1 MSEYIHFYASYFSAF
16 PGASNS
22 GEVAVNCP
30 FHDDSDPSMSVN
42 VRTGLWRCFGACDE
56 GGDAYSFYQKIH
68 DVSFKEAKKAVDT
81 IVTGKNVDNV
91 VTPIQAEVI
100 NKWHQSLLNSPQVIN
115 FLLVERG
122 LTLETIA
129 NFQLGWDGSRI
140 TIPIY
145 DERGL
150 CMNVRKYKPHA
161 KGKDKMINHKTG
173 YGRARLYPISNLQ
186 NEAIILFE
194 GEWDCQLACQMGL
207 AAMTTTGGA
216 GTWLSE
222 WSPLFKNKT
231 VYICY
236 DADEVGKRGA
246 TEVAKSINA
255 HAKNIFLIDLPLAG
269 TKIDKDLTDYIVK
282 HGYTVE
288 DLKEVIGKA
297 RQFVP
302 NNKASVN
309 GESIVDEEDD
319 AVDVTLTEARLA
331 KNRNKKLRMKALV
344 VGKDLAPYTIPRKI
358 KFACTAMAPDN
369 NNCASCTISQN
380 GGEAILDLPPNAGLL
395 NLIRCTEGQQQD
407 FLRKWTG
414 IPKKCNAT
422 FSQEIITP
430 QNIEEILLAPEISYE
445 SSRSTDQYTLQKAY
459 FVAGENGSIRSNQSY
474 KIEGTMVP
482 DPWQQYVTFVLN
494 SALPIQDSISGFVI
508 TEEVRAKLKM
518 FRPTPGQTIAEK
530 FEEIHNQFV
539 HNITHIYGRNDLLT
553 ALDLVYHSAL
563 SFNFQGVLV
572 TRGWLE
578 LLVIGDTR
586 TGKSET
592 TERLMQYYQLG
603 ELVFGENTSFAGL
616 VGGMQQTQSRWFITW
631 GKIPLNDRR
640 LVIIDEA
647 SGLSEDDISRMSGIR
662 SSGIA
667 EITKIQTERSFA
679 RTRLIWLSNPRAGR
693 ALRTYSYGA
702 EAIPELIGKV
712 EDIARFDLALS
723 CASEE
728 IPTELINQLS
738 NTRGAVDLTYT
749 GDLCKALILW
759 AWSRKPSDVV
769 FEEDAEGEILS
780 HAIQMGK
787 QYSTRIPLV
796 EPANQRIKLARI
808 SVAVAARLYS
818 TDDSGQRVI
827 VTADHVKFARKYLD
841 EIYSKPSL
849 AYAAY
854 SRQEKDAEKLA
865 LQYVKE
871 VEDFTNLFPDVA
883 DIFMRQ
889 NFIRG
894 QELEEQLA
902 VDRNTVREHLHFLS
916 RTRMIERTSYG
927 YRKSPTFIAILR
939 RRQASSSLNI

>member
-1 MSEYIHFYASYFSAF
+1 MSEYTQFYSSYFSAF
-16 PGASNS
+16 PEAGSS
-22 GEVAVNCP
+22 GEVAVNCL

-42 VRTGLWRCFGACDE
+42 IKTGLWRCFGACDE

-81 IVTGKNVDNV
+81 IVIGKNIDGIVS
-91 VTPIQAEVI
+91 PIPQELI
-100 NKWHQSLLNSPQVIN
+100 HRWHQSLLNSPQVIN
-115 FLLVERG
+115 YLLTERG
-122 LTLETIA
+122 LTLETIVG
-129 NFQLGWDGSRI
+129 FQLGWDGSRI

-145 DERGL
+145 DERNL

-173 YGRARLYPISNLQ
+173 YGKARLYPISNLQ

-194 GEWDCQLACQMGL
+194 GEWDCQLACQLGL

-216 GTWLSE
+216 GTWLSD
-222 WSPLFKNKT
+222 WSILFKNKT
-231 VYICY
+231 LYICY
-236 DADEVGKRGA
+236 DADDVGKKGA
-246 TEVAKSINA
+246 AEVAKSVHP
-255 HAKNIFLIDLPLAG
+255 HAKNVFLIDLPLPG

-282 HGYTVE
+282 HGYTV
-288 DLKEVIGKA
+288 DNFKEVIGKA
-297 RQFVP
+297 RQYIP
-302 NNKASVN
+302 INKAAAP
-309 GESIVDEEDD
+309 GEAVEDEDIF
-319 AVDVTLTEARLA
+319 DVTLTEARLA

-344 VGKDLAPYTIPRKI
+344 VGKDLAPYTIPRRI
-358 KFACTAMAPDN
+358 RFTCTAMSPEN
-369 NNCASCTISQN
+369 NSCSTCTISHN

-407 FLRKWTG
+407 FLRKWVG
-414 IPKKCNAT
+414 IPKKCVAAFT
-422 FSQEIITP
+422 QEIIVP

-474 KIEGTMVP
+474 KIEGIMAP

-494 SALPIQDSISGFVI
+494 SAMPIQDSISGFVI
-508 TEEVRAKLKM
+508 TETVRERLKM
-518 FRPTPGQTIAEK
+518 FRPKEGQSIKDK
-530 FEEIHNQFV
+530 FEEIHNQFA

-553 ALDLVYHSAL
+553 ALDLVYHSVL
-563 SFNFQGVLV
+563 SFNFQGVNI

-592 TERLMQYYQLG
+592 TERIMQFYQLG
-603 ELVFGENTSFAGL
+603 ELVFGENTTFAGL

-640 LVIIDEA
+640 LAIIDEA

-667 EITKIQTERSFA
+667 EITKIQTERAFA

-693 ALRTYSYGA
+693 ALRTYSYGV

-712 EDIARFDLALS
+712 EDIARFDFALS

-738 NTRGAVDLTYT
+738 NTRGSVELTYT

-759 AWSRKPSDVV
+759 AWSRKPADIV

-796 EPANQRIKLARI
+796 EPANQRIKLARLSI
-808 SVAVAARLYS
+808 AIAVRIYS
-818 TDDSGQRVI
+818 TDDAGQKVI
-827 VTADHVKFARKYLD
+827 VKAEHVKFARQYLE

-849 AYAAY
+849 AYTAY

-865 LQYVKE
+865 SKHIDE
-871 VEDFTNLFPDVA
+871 VSNFCELFPDVA

-889 NFIRG
+889 NFIKG

-902 VDRNTVREHLHFLS
+902 VDRNTAREHLHLLS
-916 RTRMIERTSYG
+916 RTRMIERTTYG

-939 RRQASSSLNI
+939 RRQSNSV